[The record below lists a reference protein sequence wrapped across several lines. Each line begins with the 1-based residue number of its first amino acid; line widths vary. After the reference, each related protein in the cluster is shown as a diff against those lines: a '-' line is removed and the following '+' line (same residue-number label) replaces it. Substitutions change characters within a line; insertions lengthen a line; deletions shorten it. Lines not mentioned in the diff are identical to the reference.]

1 VYPDGSGPTARDA
14 SSMLR
19 SSSTRETT
27 TAAPEPGSWPAP
39 GTPLPTRLRGFA
51 VDVAVLL
58 ASVAAC
64 LLAFEAGTRLFSRI
78 GPALLLTDPVV
89 GKRYVP
95 GWEGRVFV
103 DEAGREVTFRFNRDG
118 FRGPDRPRAK
128 PPGTRRIA
136 VVGDSMI
143 SAMATDEDETL
154 VRRLEVSLGARWPDE
169 HVEVLN
175 FGVSSSSTGEELALY
190 RRLVADYE
198 PDLVLLAFFVG
209 NDFSDNSR
217 RLTQAPRIY
226 FDLDDAGALRREWAP
241 SAPGPLTRWLNLH
254 SRFYVWQKRA
264 FRILHGSLRAFAGS
278 GDPGSRIFEPPND
291 PDLAHAWDLLAALL
305 RQFQKDTAS
314 RASRFAVLVIPCADQ
329 VHDDLWT
336 GLVAQAGA
344 RGRQLDRLQPQRR
357 LAEIARAAAI
367 PLLDLTPAF
376 RRIVGTRSADDPGP
390 RLFLNGRSH
399 LSSEGQRV
407 AALEVV
413 RFLTQG
419 AGSELMTPPGG
430 NH

>member
-1 VYPDGSGPTARDA
+1 
-14 SSMLR
+14 MMR
-19 SSSTRETT
+19 SSRTDETT
-27 TAAPEPGSWPAP
+27 TSAPEPGQRPRAGMPAP
-39 GTPLPTRLRGFA
+39 ERLRGLA
-51 VDVAVLL
+51 VSLGVLL

-64 LLAFEAGTRLFSRI
+64 LLAFEGGTRLFSRI

-128 PPGTRRIA
+128 PPGTIRIA

-154 VRRLEVSLGARWPDE
+154 VRRLEVPLGTRWPRE
-169 HVEVLN
+169 HVEVMN

-190 RRLVADYE
+190 RNLVAAYD

-209 NDFSDNSR
+209 NDFADNSR

-226 FDLDDAGALRREWAP
+226 FDLDDDGALRREWAP

-264 FRILHGSLRAFAGS
+264 FRILRGSLRPLAGS
-278 GDPGSRIFEPPND
+278 VSPGSRIFEPPED

-305 RQFQKDTAS
+305 RQFQEDTAG
-314 RASRFAVLVIPCADQ
+314 RGSRFAVLVIPCAEQ
-329 VHDDLWT
+329 VHDDLWA
-336 GLVAQAGA
+336 GLLAEARAQ
-344 RGRQLDRLQPQRR
+344 GRQLDRFQPERR
-357 LAEIARAAAI
+357 LAAIAHAAAI

-376 RRIVGTRSADDPGP
+376 RRIVGARPADGPGP
-390 RLFLNGRSH
+390 RLFLDGRFH
-399 LSSEGQRV
+399 LSDEGQRV

-419 AGSELMTPPGG
+419 PGAELMPPPREAS
-430 NH
+430 

>member
-1 VYPDGSGPTARDA
+1 
-14 SSMLR
+14 MLR
-19 SSSTRETT
+19 SSRTDETT
-27 TAAPEPGSWPAP
+27 ASTPEPGPRPRP
-39 GTPLPTRLRGFA
+39 GTPPREPLRGLA
-51 VDVAVLL
+51 VNLAVLL

-103 DEAGREVTFRFNRDG
+103 DEAGREIKLRFNRDG

-128 PPGTRRIA
+128 APGTLRIA

-143 SAMATDEDETL
+143 SAVATDEDETL
-154 VRRLEVSLGARWPDE
+154 VRRLEASLGARWPEE

-190 RRLVADYE
+190 RKLVADYE
-198 PDLVLLAFFVG
+198 PDLVLLAFYVG
-209 NDFSDNSR
+209 NDFADNSR
-217 RLTQAPRIY
+217 RLTHAPRIY
-226 FDLDDAGALRREWAP
+226 FDLDDGGALRLQWAP

-264 FRILHGSLRAFAGS
+264 FRILHGSLRALTGS
-278 GDPGSRIFEPPND
+278 VDPGSRIFEPPDD

-305 RQFQKDTAS
+305 RQFDKDTAS
-314 RASRFAVLVIPCADQ
+314 RGSRFAVLVIPCAEQ
-329 VHDDLWT
+329 VHDDLWA
-336 GLVAQAGA
+336 GLVAEA
-344 RGRQLDRLQPQRR
+344 RAQGRPLDRSQPQRR

-376 RRIVGTRSADDPGP
+376 RRIVGATPADGPGP
-390 RLFLNGRSH
+390 HLFLNGRSH
-399 LSSEGQRV
+399 LSAEGQHV

-419 AGSELMTPPGG
+419 SGSALLPPPR
-430 NH
+430 NDR

>member
-1 VYPDGSGPTARDA
+1 V
-14 SSMLR
+14 
-19 SSSTRETT
+19 RE
-27 TAAPEPGSWPAP
+27 
-39 GTPLPTRLRGFA
+39 RLRGLA
-51 VDVAVLL
+51 VNLAVLL

-95 GWEGRVFV
+95 GWEGQVFV
-103 DEAGREVTFRFNRDG
+103 DEARREVAFRFNRDG

-128 PPGTRRIA
+128 PPGTLRIA

-154 VRRLEVSLGARWPDE
+154 VRRLEVSLDARWPEE

-190 RRLVADYE
+190 RKLVAGYQ

-217 RLTQAPRIY
+217 RLTRAPRIY
-226 FDLDDAGALRREWAP
+226 FDLDGRGALRREWAP

-264 FRILHGSLRAFAGS
+264 FRILHGSLRTLSGS
-278 GDPGSRIFEPPND
+278 VSPGSRIFEPPED
-291 PDLAHAWDLLAALL
+291 PDLAHAWDLLTALL

-314 RASRFAVLVIPCADQ
+314 RGSRFAVLVIPCAEQ
-329 VHDDLWT
+329 VHDDLWA
-336 GLVAQAGA
+336 GLVAEARA
-344 RGRQLDRLQPQRR
+344 RGRRLDRLQPQRR
-357 LAEIARAAAI
+357 LAEITRAAAI

-390 RLFLNGRSH
+390 RLFLHGRSH
-399 LSSEGQRV
+399 LSEEGQRV

-419 AGSELMTPPGG
+419 PGSELMPASRNGR
-430 NH
+430 